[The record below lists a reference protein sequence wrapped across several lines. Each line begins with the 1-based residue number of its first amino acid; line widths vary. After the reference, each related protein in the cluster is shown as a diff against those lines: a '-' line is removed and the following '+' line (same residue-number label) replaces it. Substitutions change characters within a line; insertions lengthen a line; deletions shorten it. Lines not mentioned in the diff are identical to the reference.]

1 MTRKSVRRLRK
12 HVLKPRKTLRE
23 VVVVVVEVVVGKDV
37 VLVTEERELLGMM
50 KTQRKA
56 PNLV

>member
-1 MTRKSVRRLRK
+1 
-12 HVLKPRKTLRE
+12 
-23 VVVVVVEVVVGKDV
+23 VVVAVVEVLAVKDV
-37 VLVTEERELLGMM
+37 VLVAEKKELLGMM